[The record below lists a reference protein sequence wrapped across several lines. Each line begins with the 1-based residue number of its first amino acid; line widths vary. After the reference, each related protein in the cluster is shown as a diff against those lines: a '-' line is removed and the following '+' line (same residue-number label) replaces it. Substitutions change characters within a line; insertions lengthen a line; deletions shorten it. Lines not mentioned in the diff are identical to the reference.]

1 MADGV
6 GHTAAV
12 QRWAHLSRD
21 GEHRLVLGRRW
32 AEGPLVAFIGLNP
45 STADAELDDP
55 TSRRCMGFARA
66 WGFGGVLIANL
77 FTLRTPD
84 PRELAAS
91 RRPLTLGADNALRD
105 VGEAADLLIEAW
117 GAHAMARERSEHV
130 RALLEG
136 RAPRAV
142 IGLTRDGAPRHPLYA
157 PADAAPT
164 LVAAGD
170 GDELRVLGPAL
181 LPAGSSRW
189 RPGQGA
195 GTAETADAGRRT
207 PAEQA

>member
-1 MADGV
+1 MGE
-6 GHTAAV
+6 GREQLGEV

-45 STADAELDDP
+45 STADADVDDA
-55 TSRRCMGFARA
+55 TVRRCMGFART
-66 WGFGGVLIANL
+66 WGFGGLLIANL
-77 FTLRTPD
+77 FTFRTPD
-84 PRELAAS
+84 PRLLAAS

-105 VGEAADLLIEAW
+105 VCDAAILVIEAW
-117 GAHAMARERSEHV
+117 GAHAMAADRTAHV
-130 RALLEG
+130 REILDG

-142 IGLTRDGAPRHPLYA
+142 IGLTKDGAPRHPLYA
-157 PADAAPT
+157 PADAAPL
-164 LVAAGD
+164 LVAG
-170 GDELRVLGPAL
+170 GSGRELQVLGPAQ

-195 GTAETADAGRRT
+195 GDRSAASSPVDGIAR
-207 PAEQA
+207 